1 MIRSDRSA
9 SARSTIARR
18 SGSSEQRPA
27 SCNLTLCLASKAISI
42 GRLESKI
49 VPGEVSWK
57 PSLSL
62 LPVERIDILV
72 HDRHSTVTDGS
83 QYRYVTSIQ
92 RCTTLR
98 DDAAGWYILAAS
110 PDAFRRRR
118 SSKDRGCTAIG

>member
-18 SGSSEQRPA
+18 SGSSEQRPVGIKDRPGRGFLETFPKSA
-27 SCNLTLCLASKAISI
+27 SRRKDRYPC
-42 GRLESKI
+42 
-49 VPGEVSWK
+49 
-57 PSLSL
+57 
-62 LPVERIDILV
+62 LV

-110 PDAFRRRR
+110 PDVFRRRR
-118 SSKDRGCTAIG
+118 